1 MATFSKI
8 LTNLLLSQCKTHP
21 CLFKLHDRKGNLL
34 VTIVVVYC
42 DDCIIAS
49 NWTLQLLD
57 QIKKVYAQKIL
68 DLEI

>member
-8 LTNLLLSQCKTHP
+8 LTNLLLSQCKAHP
-21 CLFKLHDRKGNLL
+21 CLFKLHDSKGNLL

-42 DDCIIAS
+42 DDCIIVTGHCS
-49 NWTLQLLD
+49 SLD
-57 QIKKVYAQKIL
+57 QIKKVISQKIL